1 MEEQKRVPARAN
13 GGRARASAM
22 SPEERAQAA
31 KRAAD
36 ARWARDLPRASHEGE
51 ANIGGV
57 FIPAANLP
65 DGRRVLSQGR
75 FLQAIGRSR
84 TPKGG
89 TGALATVDELPF
101 FLQAEVL
108 KPFIS
113 EELRSSTSPIFY
125 LTKDGKKA
133 VGYDALLL
141 PDVVNVYLDYR
152 NACLAD
158 GKGLPPR
165 YAHIIGACDALS
177 RGLQKLG
184 IIGLVDEAT
193 GFQEFRDKR
202 ALQELL
208 DQFLRKE
215 LATWAKRFP
224 DEFYEQIFRL
234 RNWKWKGRG
243 TNPPQAVAGYTK
255 DIVYAR
261 LVPGIIEELEKKNP
275 ADGGKRK
282 AKHHQWLTDEVGH
295 PALAQHLHAVITL
308 MRVSTSWDQFKL
320 FLDQAH
326 PKRGDT
332 MMLPLMMDVSYQKS
346 PTEPLPLFEQPPD
359 VAPAS

>member
-1 MEEQKRVPARAN
+1 MSGDDQVTGKAR
-13 GGRARASAM
+13 GGAARARALSA
-22 SPEERAQAA
+22 EQRREIAL
-31 KRAAD
+31 RAAD
-36 ARWARDLPRASHEGE
+36 ARWRRDLPRATHEGD
-51 ANIGGV
+51 ANIGGIT
-57 FIPAANLP
+57 IPAANLP

-89 TGALATVDELPF
+89 TGALSTLDELPF
-101 FLQAEVL
+101 FLQADVL

-113 EELRSSTSPIFY
+113 NELRTSTTPIFY
-125 LTKDGKKA
+125 LSKDGKKS

-152 NACLAD
+152 NACLKE
-158 GKGLPPR
+158 GKGIPPR
-165 YAHIIGACDALS
+165 YGHIIAACDALS

-193 GFQEFRDKR
+193 GFQEARDRR

-215 LATWAKRFP
+215 LAAWAKRFP
-224 DEFYEQIFRL
+224 DEFYERIFRL

-243 TNPPQAVAGYTK
+243 TNPPQVVAAYTK
-255 DIVYAR
+255 DLVYAR
-261 LVPGIIEELEKKNP
+261 LAPGVIEELEKRNP
-275 ADGGKRK
+275 LEGGKRK
-282 AKHHQWLTDEVGH
+282 AKHHQWLTDDVGH

-308 MRVSTSWDQFKL
+308 MRVSTSWSQFKL

-326 PKRGDT
+326 PRRGDT
-332 MMLPLMMDVSYQKS
+332 LQLPLMTDVSYQPQ
-346 PTEPLPLFEQPPD
+346 PTEPLPLFSQSPD
-359 VAPAS
+359 ETLH